1 MNLMCS
7 QQEGSGLVQIDPKK
21 LIGEATEYDKKR
33 NVERKQVKSW
43 LKSVSAF
50 ANSFGGT
57 LIWGITNDDEVV
69 GLENAESDAEFIS
82 ETIKTKIDSIPKV
95 NLRFHMEDD
104 KKLILL
110 DVYAGKETPYYYMG
124 EGNMTAYIR
133 LGNESVPADNITLKR
148 LVLQGT
154 NRSYDSLVSNYK
166 FTNMAFTKLRS
177 VCKHNT
183 GKDFEDNDY
192 ESWGI
197 IDEEGNLTNAGALLA
212 DESPIR
218 HSRVFCTRWNGL
230 DKASGLMDAI
240 DDEEYSGGLVNLL
253 QDSMSFVS
261 RNKKKAWRKTGNG
274 RIEMPDY
281 PDTAVLEGIV
291 NALIH
296 RDYLELGSEVHI
308 DMFDDRMEIYSP
320 GGMPD
325 GRRVQDLDLR
335 SISSRRRNPI
345 IADIFNRLKYMDR
358 RGSGFKK
365 ILDSYE
371 FQEHYTEEMKPEFR
385 SSNSEFWLILRNL
398 NYDVNNVG
406 NDLSAQIADKSLP
419 IKNADKKLPIKTK
432 QQLERILQYLSVQ
445 SECSCRDICILL
457 DIKERRARQLLQI
470 LQEQEKVESYG
481 ANRIRRYRLINE

>member
-1 MNLMCS
+1 
-7 QQEGSGLVQIDPKK
+7 
-21 LIGEATEYDKKR
+21 
-33 NVERKQVKSW
+33 
-43 LKSVSAF
+43 
-50 ANSFGGT
+50 
-57 LIWGITNDDEVV
+57 
-69 GLENAESDAEFIS
+69 
-82 ETIKTKIDSIPKV
+82 
-95 NLRFHMEDD
+95 
-104 KKLILL
+104 
-110 DVYAGKETPYYYMG
+110 
-124 EGNMTAYIR
+124 MTAYIR

-166 FTNMAFTKLRS
+166 FKNMAFTKLRS
-177 VCKHNT
+177 VCKRNT

-230 DKASGLMDAI
+230 DKASGLIDAI

-261 RNKKKAWRKTGNG
+261 RNTKKAWRKTGNG

-320 GGMPD
+320 GGMLD
-325 GRRVQDLDLR
+325 GRKVQDLDLR
-335 SISSRRRNPI
+335 NVSSRRRNSI
-345 IADIFNRLKYMDR
+345 IADIFNRLKYMD
-358 RGSGFKK
+358 
-365 ILDSYE
+365 
-371 FQEHYTEEMKPEFR
+371 
-385 SSNSEFWLILRNL
+385 
-398 NYDVNNVG
+398 
-406 NDLSAQIADKSLP
+406 
-419 IKNADKKLPIKTK
+419 
-432 QQLERILQYLSVQ
+432 
-445 SECSCRDICILL
+445 
-457 DIKERRARQLLQI
+457 
-470 LQEQEKVESYG
+470 
-481 ANRIRRYRLINE
+481 

>member
-1 MNLMCS
+1 MR
-7 QQEGSGLVQIDPKK
+7 IDPKEV
-21 LIGEATEYDKKR
+21 IGEATEYDKKR
-33 NVERKQVKSW
+33 SVERKKVKDW

-95 NLRFHMEDD
+95 NLRFHMEDN
-104 KKLILL
+104 KKLLLL
-110 DVYAGKETPYYYMG
+110 DVYAGKETPYYYVG

-154 NRSYDSLVSNYK
+154 NRSYDSLISNYK
-166 FTNMAFTKLRS
+166 FVNMAFTKLRS

-212 DESPIR
+212 DESPVR

-230 DKASGLMDAI
+230 DKASGLIDAI

-261 RNKKKAWRKTGNG
+261 RNTKKAWRKTGNG

-281 PDTAVLEGIV
+281 PNTAVLEGIV

-296 RDYLELGSEVHI
+296 RDYLEVGSEVHI

-335 SISSRRRNPI
+335 NVSSRRRNPI

-385 SSNSEFWLILRNL
+385 SSNSEFWLIFKNL
-398 NYDVNNVG
+398 NYNAKNVG
-406 NDLSAQIADKSLP
+406 NDLSAKNADKKMP
-419 IKNADKKLPIKTK
+419 IKNADKKVPIKME
-432 QQLERILQYLSVQ
+432 QQLEKILQYLSEQ
-445 SECSCRDICILL
+445 SECSCKEICMLL
-457 DIKERRARQLLQI
+457 DVKERRARQLLQE
-470 LQEQEKVESYG
+470 LQEQKKVESYG
-481 ANRIRRYRLINE
+481 ANRIRRYRLVKE

>member
-1 MNLMCS
+1 MR
-7 QQEGSGLVQIDPKK
+7 IDPKK

-33 NVERKQVKSW
+33 SVERKQVKSW

-57 LIWGITNDDEVV
+57 LIWGITNDNDVV
-69 GLENAESDAEFIS
+69 GLDDAESDAEFIS
-82 ETIKTKIDSIPKV
+82 ETIKTKIDSMPKV

-110 DVYAGKETPYYYMG
+110 DVYAGKETPYYYVG

-154 NRSYDSLVSNYK
+154 NRSYDSLISEYN
-166 FTNMAFTKLRS
+166 FEDMAFTKLRS
-177 VCKHNT
+177 VYKYNT
-183 GKDFEDNDY
+183 GKNFENSDY

-197 IDEEGNLTNAGALLA
+197 LDEKGNLTNAGALLA

-230 DKASGLMDAI
+230 DKAHGLMDAI
-240 DDEEYSGGLVNLL
+240 DDEEYCGGLVNLL

-261 RNKKKAWRKTGNG
+261 RNTKKAWKKTGNG

-281 PDTAVLEGIV
+281 PDAAVLEGIV

-308 DMFDDRMEIYSP
+308 DMFDDRLEIYSP
-320 GGMPD
+320 GGMFD
-325 GRRVQDLDLR
+325 GRKVQDLDLR
-335 SISSRRRNPI
+335 NVSSRRRNPV

-371 FQEHYTEEMKPEFR
+371 FQEHYTEEMKPEFK
-385 SSNSEFWLILRNL
+385 SGNSDFWLIFKNL
-398 NYDVNNVG
+398 NYGAKDIEDALAVENTDNERNHLNQNG
-406 NDLSAQIADKSLP
+406 QDMDKMIIDFCREPKS
-419 IKNADKKLPIKTK
+419 IMEIMDYFGFKSRTSFRRNY
-432 QQLERILQYLSVQ
+432 LQKMLKDGTLKMTIPNKPSSRNQKYYS
-445 SECSCRDICILL
+445 
-457 DIKERRARQLLQI
+457 
-470 LQEQEKVESYG
+470 
-481 ANRIRRYRLINE
+481 

>member
-1 MNLMCS
+1 MR
-7 QQEGSGLVQIDPKK
+7 IDLRE
-21 LIGEATEYDKKR
+21 LIGETTEYDKKR
-33 NVERKQVKSW
+33 SVERKQIKSW

-57 LIWGITNDDEVV
+57 LIWGITNDNEVV
-69 GLENAESDAEFIS
+69 GLENAESDAEFVS
-82 ETIKTKIDSIPKV
+82 EMIKAKIDSIPKV
-95 NLRFHMEDD
+95 NLRFHIEDG

-110 DVYAGKETPYYYMG
+110 DVYAGKETPYYYVG

-148 LVLQGT
+148 LVLRGT
-154 NRSYDSLVSNYK
+154 NRSYDSLISNYK

-177 VCKHNT
+177 VYKHKT
-183 GKDFEDNDY
+183 GKDFEDSDY

-230 DKASGLMDAI
+230 DKASGLIDAI
-240 DDEEYSGGLVNLL
+240 DDEEYIGGLVNLL

-261 RNKKKAWRKTGNG
+261 RNTKKAWRKTGNG

-281 PDTAVLEGIV
+281 PDAAILEGIV

-325 GRRVQDLDLR
+325 GRKVQDLDLR
-335 SISSRRRNPI
+335 NISSRRRNPI

-385 SSNSEFWLILRNL
+385 SSNSEFWLILKNL
-398 NYDVNNVG
+398 NYNVNSIG
-406 NDLSAQIADKSLP
+406 KDLSVQIAENRMP
-419 IKNADKKLPIKTK
+419 IKNADKRVPIKTK
-432 QQLERILQYLSVQ
+432 QQLEKIFQYLSER
-445 SECSCRDICILL
+445 SECSCKDICILL
-457 DIKERRARQLLQI
+457 DVKERRARQLLQI
-470 LQEQEKVESYG
+470 LQEQERVESYG
-481 ANRIRRYRLINE
+481 ANKIRRYRLVKE

>member
-1 MNLMCS
+1 ML
-7 QQEGSGLVQIDPKK
+7 
-21 LIGEATEYDKKR
+21 
-33 NVERKQVKSW
+33 
-43 LKSVSAF
+43 
-50 ANSFGGT
+50 
-57 LIWGITNDDEVV
+57 
-69 GLENAESDAEFIS
+69 
-82 ETIKTKIDSIPKV
+82 
-95 NLRFHMEDD
+95 
-104 KKLILL
+104 LL
-110 DVYAGKETPYYYMG
+110 DVYAGKETPYYYVG

-166 FTNMAFTKLRS
+166 FKNMAFTKLRS
-177 VCKHNT
+177 VCKCNT

-230 DKASGLMDAI
+230 DKASGLIDAI

-261 RNKKKAWRKTGNG
+261 RNTKKAWRKTGNG

-281 PDTAVLEGIV
+281 PDTAVLEGVV

-320 GGMPD
+320 GGMLD
-325 GRRVQDLDLR
+325 GRKVQDLDLR
-335 SISSRRRNPI
+335 NVLSRRRNPI
-345 IADIFNRLKYMDR
+345 IADIL
-358 RGSGFKK
+358 
-365 ILDSYE
+365 
-371 FQEHYTEEMKPEFR
+371 T
-385 SSNSEFWLILRNL
+385 
-398 NYDVNNVG
+398 V
-406 NDLSAQIADKSLP
+406 
-419 IKNADKKLPIKTK
+419 
-432 QQLERILQYLSVQ
+432 
-445 SECSCRDICILL
+445 
-457 DIKERRARQLLQI
+457 
-470 LQEQEKVESYG
+470 
-481 ANRIRRYRLINE
+481 

>member
-1 MNLMCS
+1 M
-7 QQEGSGLVQIDPKK
+7 QIDPKK
-21 LIGEATEYDKKR
+21 LIGETTEYDKKR
-33 NVERKQVKSW
+33 NVERKQAKSW

-50 ANSFGGT
+50 ANSFGGS

-82 ETIKTKIDSIPKV
+82 EAIKMKIDSLPKV
-95 NLRFHMEDD
+95 NLRFHMEDG

-110 DVYAGKETPYYYMG
+110 DVYAGKETPYYYVG
-124 EGNMTAYIR
+124 EGNRTAYIR

-154 NRSYDSLVSNYK
+154 NRSYDSLVSEYD
-166 FTNMAFTKLRS
+166 FENMAFTKLRS
-177 VCKHNT
+177 VYKYNT
-183 GKDFEDNDY
+183 GKNFEDSDY

-197 IDEEGNLTNAGALLA
+197 LDERGNLTNAGALLA

-230 DKASGLMDAI
+230 DKAHGLMDAI

-253 QDSMSFVS
+253 QDSVKFVA
-261 RNKKKAWRKTGNG
+261 RNTKKAWRKTGHG

-281 PDTAVLEGIV
+281 PDDAILEGIV

-308 DMFDDRMEIYSP
+308 DMFDDRLEIYSP

-325 GRRVQDLDLR
+325 GSKVQNLDLR
-335 SISSRRRNPI
+335 NVSSKRRNPI
-345 IADIFNRLKYMDR
+345 IADIFNRLNYMDR

-371 FQEHYTEEMKPEFR
+371 FQEHYTEDMKPEFK
-385 SSNSEFWLILRNL
+385 SGNSDFWLIFKNL
-398 NYDVNNVG
+398 NYGAKDIEDALAVE
-406 NDLSAQIADKSLP
+406 
-419 IKNADKKLPIKTK
+419 NADKERHHLNQNGKDMDKMIIDFCREPKSIMEIMEYCGLKSRTSFRRNYLRK
-432 QQLERILQYLSVQ
+432 MLEEGVLKMTIPDKPSSRNQKYYS
-445 SECSCRDICILL
+445 
-457 DIKERRARQLLQI
+457 
-470 LQEQEKVESYG
+470 
-481 ANRIRRYRLINE
+481 

>member
-1 MNLMCS
+1 M
-7 QQEGSGLVQIDPKK
+7 QIDPKK
-21 LIGEATEYDKKR
+21 IIGETTEYDKKR
-33 NVERKQVKSW
+33 SLERRQVKSW

-57 LIWGITNDDEVV
+57 LIWGITNDNEVI
-69 GLENAESDAEFIS
+69 GLEDAESDAEFIS
-82 ETIKTKIDSIPKV
+82 ETIKAKIDTIPKV
-95 NLRFHMEDD
+95 NLHFHMEGD

-110 DVYAGKETPYYYMG
+110 DVYAGKETPYYYVG
-124 EGNMTAYIR
+124 EGNMTAYVR

-154 NRSYDSLVSNYK
+154 NRSYDSLVSDYK
-166 FTNMAFTKLRS
+166 FVNMAFTKLRS

-183 GKDFEDNDY
+183 GKDFEDSDY

-197 IDEEGNLTNAGALLA
+197 VDEEGNLTNAGALLA

-230 DKASGLMDAI
+230 DKASGLIDAI

-253 QDSMSFVS
+253 QNSMSFVS
-261 RNKKKAWRKTGNG
+261 RNTKKAWRKTGNG

-281 PDTAVLEGIV
+281 PDTAILEGIV

-308 DMFDDRMEIYSP
+308 DMFDDRIEIYSP

-325 GRRVQDLDLR
+325 GCKVQDLDLR
-335 SISSRRRNPI
+335 NVSSRRRNPI

-365 ILDSYE
+365 ILDAYE
-371 FQEHYTEEMKPEFR
+371 FQEHYSEEMKPEFK
-385 SSNSEFWLILRNL
+385 SSNSDFWLIFKNL
-398 NYDVNNVG
+398 NYGAKDMEDALAVG
-406 NDLSAQIADKSLP
+406 NNDKEGCHLNQNGQDMVKIIIDFCKKPKSIVEIMEYCGLKSRTSFRRNYLQKMLEDGTLKMTIP
-419 IKNADKKLPIKTK
+419 DKPSSRNQK
-432 QQLERILQYLSVQ
+432 YYS
-445 SECSCRDICILL
+445 
-457 DIKERRARQLLQI
+457 
-470 LQEQEKVESYG
+470 
-481 ANRIRRYRLINE
+481 

>member
-1 MNLMCS
+1 M
-7 QQEGSGLVQIDPKK
+7 QINPKK

-33 NVERKQVKSW
+33 SVERRQVKSW

-57 LIWGITNDDEVV
+57 LIWGITDDDEVIGV
-69 GLENAESDAEFIS
+69 EDAKSDAEFIS

-110 DVYAGKETPYYYMG
+110 DVYAGKETPYYYVG

-133 LGNESVPADNITLKR
+133 VGNECVPADNITLKR

-166 FTNMAFTKLRS
+166 FVNMAFTKLRS

-183 GKDFEDNDY
+183 GKDFEDSDY

-197 IDEEGNLTNAGALLA
+197 VDEEGNLTNAGALLA

-230 DKASGLMDAI
+230 DKASGLIDAV

-253 QDSMSFVS
+253 QDSISFVS
-261 RNKKKAWRKTGNG
+261 RNTKKAWRKTGNG

-281 PDTAVLEGIV
+281 PDTAILEGIV

-308 DMFDDRMEIYSP
+308 DMFDDRIEIYSP

-325 GRRVQDLDLR
+325 GRKVQDLDLR
-335 SISSRRRNPI
+335 NVSSRRRNPI

-371 FQEHYTEEMKPEFR
+371 FQEHYTEEMKPEFK
-385 SSNSEFWLILRNL
+385 SSNSEFWLIFKNL
-398 NYDVNNVG
+398 NYNVKNIG
-406 NDLSAQIADKSLP
+406 NDLWAKNADKKMP
-419 IKNADKKLPIKTK
+419 IKNADKKVPIKTTR
-432 QQLERILQYLSVQ
+432 QLETILQYLSEESQ
-445 SECSCRDICILL
+445 CSCRDICMLL
-457 DIKERRARQLLQI
+457 DVKERRARQLLQE
-470 LQEQEKVESYG
+470 LQEQKKVESYG
-481 ANRIRRYRLINE
+481 ANRIRRYRLVKE

>member
-1 MNLMCS
+1 MQVNLRA
-7 QQEGSGLVQIDPKK
+7 
-21 LIGEATEYDKKR
+21 LIGETTEYDKKR
-33 NVERKQVKSW
+33 SVERRQVKSW

-57 LIWGITNDDEVV
+57 LIWGIANDDEVI
-69 GLENAESDAEFIS
+69 GLEDAESDAEFIS
-82 ETIKTKIDSIPKV
+82 ETIKTKIDSIPNV
-95 NLRFHMEDD
+95 NLRFHAEGD
-104 KKLILL
+104 KKLLLL
-110 DVYAGKETPYYYMG
+110 DVYAGKETPYYYVG

-148 LVLQGT
+148 LVLRGT
-154 NRSYDSLVSNYK
+154 NHSYDSLVSNYK
-166 FTNMAFTKLRS
+166 FANMAFTKLRS

-183 GKDFEDNDY
+183 GKDFEDSDY

-197 IDEEGNLTNAGALLA
+197 IDGEGNLTNAGALLA

-230 DKASGLMDAI
+230 DKASGLIDAI

-261 RNKKKAWRKTGNG
+261 RNTKKAWKKTGNG

-308 DMFDDRMEIYSP
+308 DMFDDRIEIYSP

-325 GRRVQDLDLR
+325 GRKVQDLDLR
-335 SISSRRRNPI
+335 NVSSKRRNPV

-371 FQEHYTEEMKPEFR
+371 FQERYTEEMKPEFK
-385 SSNSEFWLILRNL
+385 SNNTEFWLIFKNL
-398 NYDVNNVG
+398 NYNAEDIGNN
-406 NDLSAQIADKSLP
+406 LSAQNADQKMP
-419 IKNADKKLPIKTK
+419 IKNADKKMPIKT
-432 QQLERILQYLSVQ
+432 QHQLEKILQYLSAQ
-445 SECSCRDICILL
+445 SECSCRDICIILN
-457 DIKERRARQLLQI
+457 IKERRARQLLQI
-470 LQEQEKVESYG
+470 LQKQG
-481 ANRIRRYRLINE
+481 RIKTIGVNKTRRYRLMDSILESNHDMKK

>member
-1 MNLMCS
+1 M
-7 QQEGSGLVQIDPKK
+7 QIDPKE

-33 NVERKQVKSW
+33 SVERKQVKSW

-82 ETIKTKIDSIPKV
+82 ETIKTRIDSIPKV

-104 KKLILL
+104 KKLLLL
-110 DVYAGKETPYYYMG
+110 DVYAGKETPYYYVG

-166 FTNMAFTKLRS
+166 FKNMAFTKLRS
-177 VCKHNT
+177 VCKRNT

-197 IDEEGNLTNAGALLA
+197 IDEEGNLTNAGSLLA
-212 DESPIR
+212 VESPIR

-230 DKASGLMDAI
+230 DKASGLIDAI
-240 DDEEYSGGLVNLL
+240 DDAEYSGGLVNLL

-261 RNKKKAWRKTGNG
+261 RNTKKAWRKTGNG

-320 GGMPD
+320 GGMLD
-325 GRRVQDLDLR
+325 GRKVQDLDLR
-335 SISSRRRNPI
+335 NVSSRRRNPI

-371 FQEHYTEEMKPEFR
+371 FQQYYTEEMKPEFR
-385 SSNSEFWLILRNL
+385 SSNSEFWLILKNL
-398 NYDVNNVG
+398 NYNAGNIG
-406 NDLSAQIADKSLP
+406 NDLSAEIADNKMP
-419 IKNADKKLPIKTK
+419 IKNTDKKVPIKTE
-432 QQLERILQYLSVQ
+432 QQLEKILQYLSEQ
-445 SECSCRDICILL
+445 SECSCRDICMLL
-457 DIKERRARQLLQI
+457 DVKERRARQLLQK
-470 LQEQEKVESYG
+470 LQEQKKVESYG
-481 ANRIRRYRLINE
+481 ANRIRRYRLVKE

>member
-1 MNLMCS
+1 MP
-7 QQEGSGLVQIDPKK
+7 QQSCR
-21 LIGEATEYDKKR
+21 R
-33 NVERKQVKSW
+33 NK
-43 LKSVSAF
+43 AF
-50 ANSFGGT
+50 
-57 LIWGITNDDEVV
+57 
-69 GLENAESDAEFIS
+69 
-82 ETIKTKIDSIPKV
+82 
-95 NLRFHMEDD
+95 
-104 KKLILL
+104 
-110 DVYAGKETPYYYMG
+110 
-124 EGNMTAYIR
+124 
-133 LGNESVPADNITLKR
+133 PAPA
-148 LVLQGT
+148 
-154 NRSYDSLVSNYK
+154 LVSNYK
-166 FTNMAFTKLRS
+166 FKNMAFTKLRS

-183 GKDFEDNDY
+183 GKDFEDSDY
-192 ESWGI
+192 ASWGI

-253 QDSMSFVS
+253 QDSMNFVS
-261 RNKKKAWRKTGNG
+261 RNTKKAWRKTGNG

-325 GRRVQDLDLR
+325 GRKVQDLDLR
-335 SISSRRRNPI
+335 NVSSRRRNPI

-371 FQEHYTEEMKPEFR
+371 FQEYYTEEMKPDFK
-385 SSNSEFWLILRNL
+385 SSNSEFWLIFKNL
-398 NYDVNNVG
+398 NYNAKNVG
-406 NDLSAQIADKSLP
+406 NDLSAKNADKKMP
-419 IKNADKKLPIKTK
+419 IKNADKKVPIKME
-432 QQLERILQYLSVQ
+432 QQLEKILQYLSEQ
-445 SECSCRDICILL
+445 SECSCKDICMLL
-457 DIKERRARQLLQI
+457 DVKERRARQLLQE
-470 LQEQEKVESYG
+470 LQERKKVESYG
-481 ANRIRRYRLINE
+481 ANRIRRYRLVKE

>member
-1 MNLMCS
+1 MNLKD
-7 QQEGSGLVQIDPKK
+7 I
-21 LIGEATEYDKKR
+21 IGEATDYDKK
-33 NVERKQVKSW
+33 VALEVKKPKSW

-69 GLENAESDAEFIS
+69 GLEDAESDAEFIS

-95 NLRFHMEDD
+95 NLYFHVENG
-104 KKLILL
+104 KKLIIL
-110 DVYAGKETPYYYMG
+110 DVYAGKETPYYYVG

-133 LGNESVPADNITLKR
+133 VGNESVPADNITLKR
-148 LVLQGT
+148 LVLRGT

-183 GKDFEDNDY
+183 GKDFEDSDY

-230 DKASGLMDAI
+230 DKASGLVDAI

-261 RNKKKAWRKTGNG
+261 RNTKKAWRKTGNG

-308 DMFDDRMEIYSP
+308 DMFDDRIEIYSP

-335 SISSRRRNPI
+335 NVSSKRRNPI

-365 ILDSYE
+365 ILDSYG
-371 FQEHYTEEMKPEFR
+371 FQENYAEEMKPEFK
-385 SSNSEFWLILRNL
+385 SSNSEFWLILKNL
-398 NYDVNNVG
+398 NYDVKNIG
-406 NDLSAQIADKSLP
+406 NDLSAEIVGNKMP
-419 IKNADKKLPIKTK
+419 IKNADKKVPIKTK
-432 QQLERILQYLSVQ
+432 QQLEKILQYLSEQ

-457 DIKERRARQLLQI
+457 DVKERRARQLLQI
-470 LQEQEKVESYG
+470 LQEQDKVISYG
-481 ANRIRRYRLINE
+481 ANRIRRYRLIKE

>member
-1 MNLMCS
+1 M
-7 QQEGSGLVQIDPKK
+7 
-21 LIGEATEYDKKR
+21 
-33 NVERKQVKSW
+33 
-43 LKSVSAF
+43 
-50 ANSFGGT
+50 
-57 LIWGITNDDEVV
+57 
-69 GLENAESDAEFIS
+69 ESDAEFIS

-95 NLRFHMEDD
+95 NLRFHMEDN

-110 DVYAGKETPYYYMG
+110 DVYAGKETPYYYVG

-166 FTNMAFTKLRS
+166 FKNMAFTKLRS
-177 VCKHNT
+177 VCKRNT

-197 IDEEGNLTNAGALLA
+197 IDEEGNLTNAGSLLA

-230 DKASGLMDAI
+230 DKASGLIDAI
-240 DDEEYSGGLVNLL
+240 DDAEYRGGLVNLL

-261 RNKKKAWRKTGNG
+261 RNTKKAWRKTGNG

-281 PDTAVLEGIV
+281 PDTAVLEGVV

-320 GGMPD
+320 GGMLD
-325 GRRVQDLDLR
+325 GRKVQDLDLR
-335 SISSRRRNPI
+335 NVSSRRRNPI
-345 IADIFNRLKYMDR
+345 IADIFNRLKYMDC

-385 SSNSEFWLILRNL
+385 SSNSEFWLIFKNL
-398 NYDVNNVG
+398 NYEAKDVEFV
-406 NDLSAQIADKSLP
+406 LTTEKADTKRKHLIQNGQDMDKMIIDFCREPKSVMEIMDNFIFKSRTSFKRNYLQ
-419 IKNADKKLPIKTK
+419 KMLADGTLKMTIPDKPSSRNQK
-432 QQLERILQYLSVQ
+432 YYS
-445 SECSCRDICILL
+445 
-457 DIKERRARQLLQI
+457 
-470 LQEQEKVESYG
+470 
-481 ANRIRRYRLINE
+481 

>member
-1 MNLMCS
+1 MCS
-7 QQEGSGLVQIDPKK
+7 HWEGSGLMQIDPKK

-33 NVERKQVKSW
+33 SVERKQVKSW

-69 GLENAESDAEFIS
+69 GLEDAESDAEFIS
-82 ETIKTKIDSIPKV
+82 ETIKMKIDSIPKV

-110 DVYAGKETPYYYMG
+110 DVYAGKETPYYYVG
-124 EGNMTAYIR
+124 EGNRTAYIR

-154 NRSYDSLVSNYK
+154 NCSYDSLVSNYK
-166 FTNMAFTKLRS
+166 FENMAFTKLRS

-183 GKDFEDNDY
+183 GKNFEDSDY

-197 IDEEGNLTNAGALLA
+197 VDEEGNLTNAGALLA

-230 DKASGLMDAI
+230 DKASGLIDAI

-261 RNKKKAWRKTGNG
+261 RNTKKAWRKTGNG

-308 DMFDDRMEIYSP
+308 DMFDDRIEIYSP

-325 GRRVQDLDLR
+325 GRKVQDLDLR
-335 SISSRRRNPI
+335 NVSSRRRNPI

-371 FQEHYTEEMKPEFR
+371 FQEHYTEEMKPEFK
-385 SSNSEFWLILRNL
+385 SSNSEFWLIFKNL
-398 NYDVNNVG
+398 NYIAKNVG
-406 NDLSAQIADKSLP
+406 NDLSAKNADKKMP
-419 IKNADKKLPIKTK
+419 IKNADKKVPIKME
-432 QQLERILQYLSVQ
+432 QQLEKILQFLLEQ
-445 SECSCRDICILL
+445 SECSCKDICMLL
-457 DIKERRARQLLQI
+457 DVKERRARQLLQE
-470 LQEQEKVESYG
+470 LQEQKKVESYG
-481 ANRIRRYRLINE
+481 ANRIRRYRLVKE

>member
-1 MNLMCS
+1 M
-7 QQEGSGLVQIDPKK
+7 QIDPKT

-33 NVERKQVKSW
+33 SVERKQVKSW

-82 ETIKTKIDSIPKV
+82 EIIKTKIDSIPKV
-95 NLRFHMEDD
+95 NLRFHIEDN

-110 DVYAGKETPYYYMG
+110 DVYAGKETPYYYVG

-166 FTNMAFTKLRS
+166 FKNMAFTKLRS

-183 GKDFEDNDY
+183 GKDFEDSDY

-212 DESPIR
+212 DESPVR

-230 DKASGLMDAI
+230 DKASGLIDAI

-253 QDSMSFVS
+253 QDSMSFIY
-261 RNKKKAWRKTGNG
+261 RNTKKAWRKTGNG

-281 PDTAVLEGIV
+281 PDTAVLEGVV

-296 RDYLELGSEVHI
+296 RDYLELGSEIHI

-320 GGMPD
+320 GGMLD
-325 GRRVQDLDLR
+325 GRKVQDLDLR
-335 SISSRRRNPI
+335 NVSSRRRNPI
-345 IADIFNRLKYMDR
+345 IADIFNRLKYMDC
-358 RGSGFKK
+358 RGSGFRK

-398 NYDVNNVG
+398 NYNLNNIG
-406 NDLSAQIADKSLP
+406 NDLSAQIADNKMP
-419 IKNADKKLPIKTK
+419 IKNADKKVPIKTG
-432 QQLERILQYLSVQ
+432 QQLEKILQYLSEQ
-445 SECSCRDICILL
+445 EECSCRDICVLL
-457 DIKERRARQLLQI
+457 DVKERKARQLLQI
-470 LQEQEKVESYG
+470 LQEQDKIEIIG
-481 ANRIRRYRLINE
+481 ANRTRRYRLIKG

>member
-1 MNLMCS
+1 M
-7 QQEGSGLVQIDPKK
+7 QIDPKT

-33 NVERKQVKSW
+33 SVERKQVKSW
-43 LKSVSAF
+43 LKGVSAF

-95 NLRFHMEDD
+95 NLRFHIEDN
-104 KKLILL
+104 KKLILF
-110 DVYAGKETPYYYMG
+110 DVYAGKETPYYYVG

-166 FTNMAFTKLRS
+166 FKNMAFTKLRS
-177 VCKHNT
+177 VCKRNT

-212 DESPIR
+212 DESPVR

-230 DKASGLMDAI
+230 DKASVLIDAI

-261 RNKKKAWRKTGNG
+261 RNTKKAWRKTGNG

-281 PDTAVLEGIV
+281 PDTAVLEGVV

-320 GGMPD
+320 GGMLD
-325 GRRVQDLDLR
+325 GRKVQDLDLR
-335 SISSRRRNPI
+335 NVSSRRRNPI

-398 NYDVNNVG
+398 NYNLNNIG
-406 NDLSAQIADKSLP
+406 NDLSAQIADNKMP
-419 IKNADKKLPIKTK
+419 IKK
-432 QQLERILQYLSVQ
+432 
-445 SECSCRDICILL
+445 CR
-457 DIKERRARQLLQI
+457 
-470 LQEQEKVESYG
+470 
-481 ANRIRRYRLINE
+481 

>member
-1 MNLMCS
+1 MRIN
-7 QQEGSGLVQIDPKK
+7 PKT
-21 LIGEATEYDKKR
+21 LIGEATEYDKKL

-95 NLRFHMEDD
+95 NLRFHVEKG
-104 KKLILL
+104 KKLIFL
-110 DVYAGKETPYYYMG
+110 DVYAGKETPYYYVG

-166 FTNMAFTKLRS
+166 FKNMAFTKLRS
-177 VCKHNT
+177 VCKRNT

-230 DKASGLMDAI
+230 DKASGLIDAI
-240 DDEEYSGGLVNLL
+240 DDAEYSGGLVNLL
-253 QDSMSFVS
+253 QDSMSFVF
-261 RNKKKAWRKTGNG
+261 RNTKKAWRKTGNG

-308 DMFDDRMEIYSP
+308 DMFDDRTEIYSP
-320 GGMPD
+320 GGMLD
-325 GRRVQDLDLR
+325 GRKVQDLDLR
-335 SISSRRRNPI
+335 NVSSRRRNPI

-398 NYDVNNVG
+398 NYNINNIG
-406 NDLSAQIADKSLP
+406 NDLSAQIADNKMP
-419 IKNADKKLPIKTK
+419 IKNADKKAPIKTK
-432 QQLERILQYLSVQ
+432 QQLEKILQYLSEQ
-445 SECSCRDICILL
+445 SECSCRDICVLL
-457 DIKERRARQLLQI
+457 DVKDRRARQLLQI
-470 LQEQEKVESYG
+470 LQEQNKVESYG
-481 ANRIRRYRLINE
+481 ANRIRRYKVIKE